1 MLMDKSP
8 SLLRSTLWWK
18 FAGELSIRIAVLKS
32 AGNFAD
38 KIRETWRIGEV
49 VMERRFVR
57 NYVQFPVDLRWTG
70 KAGSFNAHAGVVD
83 ISKGGVRIGTGAPL
97 IPGRLVHIFLEG
109 KENPFAFCRVVWA
122 QTHGGALPSEAG
134 LEVLEQL
141 SDMPFTGHSETSG
154 VIEGAESF

>member
-1 MLMDKSP
+1 
-8 SLLRSTLWWK
+8 
-18 FAGELSIRIAVLKS
+18 
-32 AGNFAD
+32 
-38 KIRETWRIGEV
+38 
-49 VMERRFVR
+49 MERRFVR
-57 NYVQFPVDLRWTG
+57 NNVQFPVHLRWTG
-70 KAGSFNAHAGVVD
+70 KAGSFNAPAGVVD
-83 ISKGGVRIGTGAPL
+83 ISKGGVRVGTGAPL